1 MGILKHLV
9 LTGSFMLVAVTSM
22 ANPTFSSDKTDF
34 RLETIAQGLE
44 HPWSLAFLPDGSMLV
59 TEREGQLRMI
69 EGLKLAAGAGVLIGL
84 AAIGL
89 VLSSALGA

>member
-9 LTGSFMLVAVTSM
+9 LTGSLMLVAVTSM

-59 TEREGQLRMI
+59 TDSREQRRL
-69 EGLKLAAGAGVLIGL
+69 E
-84 AAIGL
+84 
-89 VLSSALGA
+89 VLSLLVF